1 MYADGR
7 LTTLERVAVRSP
19 DPKWSGGNLNRN
31 WKRRAGVVAAI
42 VSLAA
47 SGLGCAARSV
57 TPYEQGAD
65 RYRFKFSLSRVA
77 GETGTCTAA
86 ASVKD
91 RMADRGITITIFTA
105 PWGKKTTA
113 AATDSAYGARLDVAV
128 TVDASGQRGEFVASL
143 HRGDLLIAS
152 RTSTLPVAVV
162 TSKMKAVPD

>member
-1 MYADGR
+1 MSRA
-7 LTTLERVAVRSP
+7 S
-19 DPKWSGGNLNRN
+19 
-31 WKRRAGVVAAI
+31 KRRAAILAVVCA
-42 VSLAA
+42 LAA
-47 SGLGCAARSV
+47 SGVGCAARSV
-57 TPYEQGAD
+57 TPYEQGAE

-91 RMADRGITITIFTA
+91 RMAERGMSIPIFTA
-105 PWGKKTTA
+105 PWGQKTTA

-162 TSKMKAVPD
+162 TSTMKAVPD

>member
-1 MYADGR
+1 M
-7 LTTLERVAVRSP
+7 
-19 DPKWSGGNLNRN
+19 NRN

-65 RYRFKFSLSRVA
+65 R
-77 GETGTCTAA
+77 
-86 ASVKD
+86 
-91 RMADRGITITIFTA
+91 GITIPIFTA